1 MRHAIEKIKLTKK
14 LRKTGHT
21 LGEIIDQVKLPK
33 TTIWHHIKDISI
45 SPKYTR
51 IFAKKQATSIVRS
64 SREWDKAR
72 LEAKNF
78 IPQKFDVST
87 AALLA
92 SAIYWGEGSK
102 RDFNLA
108 NSDPDLVRLFMRC
121 MRKFGI
127 SPRQFALHVRIYD
140 DLNPDTAVKYWLS
153 VTKIPRSNVVK
164 VEVLKGRKNGKLP
177 YGMCRVRLY
186 KGAYQLKLLTA
197 IKEHM
202 LKLS

>member
-1 MRHAIEKIKLTKK
+1 MRHAIEKIKLAKK

-33 TTIWHHIKDISI
+33 TTVWHHIKDISI
-45 SPKYTR
+45 SSKYTR
-51 IFAKKQATSIVRS
+51 IFAKKQATSVLRS

-78 IPQKFDVST
+78 IPQKFDIGT

-121 MRKFGI
+121 MKRFGI

-140 DLNPDTAVKYWLS
+140 DLNPDMAVKYWLS

-164 VEVLKGRKNGKLP
+164 VETLKGRKDGKLP
-177 YGMCRVRLY
+177 YGMCRIRLY
-186 KGAYQLKLLTA
+186 KGGYQLKILTA
-197 IKEHM
+197 IKEHV
-202 LKLS
+202 LKLT